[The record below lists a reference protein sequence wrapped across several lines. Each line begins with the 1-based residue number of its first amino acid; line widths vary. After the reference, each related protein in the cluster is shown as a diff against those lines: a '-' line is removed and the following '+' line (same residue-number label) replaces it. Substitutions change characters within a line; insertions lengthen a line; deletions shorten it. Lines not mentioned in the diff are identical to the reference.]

1 MRVGG
6 MHGGLGWQVHT
17 EVRVLGRWLQHR
29 ELYPVSAA
37 RRPTRERIRMHVR
50 PRKTGG
56 ASLHSR
62 NDHSLA
68 NHLNV
73 NKTSQEEEAGGE
85 PEEEENTLPRR
96 AAP

>member
-56 ASLHSR
+56 LR
-62 NDHSLA
+62 C
-68 NHLNV
+68 
-73 NKTSQEEEAGGE
+73 
-85 PEEEENTLPRR
+85 
-96 AAP
+96 AAEMTTAWPIT